1 MLGKKLMIDSSH
13 KENRMKL
20 YVGNLSYEVSE
31 SDLKQMFEE
40 FGKVESASII
50 MDKYSGQSKGF
61 GFVEMDSQTDAQS
74 AMEALNGKDV
84 KGRTLI
90 VNEARPRPEGGG
102 GRGPGGGGGGRG
114 RGPGGGGRGPG
125 GGRGGQGGYRS
136 GPGGDRGDQGGG
148 RR

>member
-1 MLGKKLMIDSSH
+1 
-13 KENRMKL
+13 MKL
-20 YVGNLSYEVSE
+20 YVGNLSYEVAESE
-31 SDLKQMFEE
+31 LRKMFEE
-40 FGKVESASII
+40 FGKVDSASII

-84 KGRTLI
+84 KGRTII

-136 GPGGDRGDQGGG
+136 GGDRGDQGGG

>member
-1 MLGKKLMIDSSH
+1 MIDSLN

-20 YVGNLSYEVSE
+20 YVGNLSYEVAESE
-31 SDLKQMFEE
+31 LKQMFEE
-40 FGKVESASII
+40 FGKVDSASII
-50 MDKYSGQSKGF
+50 TDKYSGQSKGF
-61 GFVEMDSQTDAQS
+61 GFVEMDSQTEAQS

-136 GPGGDRGDQGGG
+136 GGDRGDQGGG

>member
-1 MLGKKLMIDSSH
+1 
-13 KENRMKL
+13 MKL
-20 YVGNLSYEVSE
+20 YVGNLSYEISE

-40 FGKVESASII
+40 FGKVGSASII

-61 GFVEMDSQTDAQS
+61 GFVEMDSQTEAQS

-102 GRGPGGGGGGRG
+102 GRGPGGPGGGGGRG
-114 RGPGGGGRGPG
+114 RGPGGGGGRGPG

-136 GPGGDRGDQGGG
+136 GPGGDRGDQGGF

>member
-1 MLGKKLMIDSSH
+1 
-13 KENRMKL
+13 MKL
-20 YVGNLSYEVSE
+20 YVGNLSYEISE
-31 SDLKQMFEE
+31 SELKQMFEE
-40 FGKVESASII
+40 FGQVGSASII
-50 MDKYSGQSKGF
+50 TDKYSGQSKGF

-102 GRGPGGGGGGRG
+102 GRGPGGGGGRS
-114 RGPGGGGRGPG
+114 RGPGGGGGRGPG
-125 GGRGGQGGYRS
+125 GGRGGQGGYRG